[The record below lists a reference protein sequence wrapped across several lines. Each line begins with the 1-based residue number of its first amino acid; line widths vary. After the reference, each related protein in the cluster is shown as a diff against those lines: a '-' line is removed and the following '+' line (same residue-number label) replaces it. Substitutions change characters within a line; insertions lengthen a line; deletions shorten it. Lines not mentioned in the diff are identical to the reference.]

1 MISYLKNTTK
11 FGKKLKIT
19 STKKFGS
26 EPGYNDKDGKAKVKS
41 YNGTTMKFQKKVVNL
56 FAYQ

>member
-1 MISYLKNTTK
+1 MISYIKNTTK

-26 EPGYNDKDGKAKVKS
+26 EPVYNDKDLKAKVKS
-41 YNGTTMKFQKKVVNL
+41 YNGKTIKYQKKVVNL
-56 FAYQ
+56 FAYR

>member
-11 FGKKLKIT
+11 FRKKLKIT

-26 EPGYNDKDGKAKVKS
+26 EPVYNDKDVKAKVKS
-41 YNGTTMKFQKKVVNL
+41 YNGKTMKFQKKVVNL

>member
-11 FGKKLKIT
+11 FRKKLKIT
-19 STKKFGS
+19 STKKFGI
-26 EPGYNDKDGKAKVKS
+26 EPVYNDKDVKAKVKS
-41 YNGTTMKFQKKVVNL
+41 YNGKTMKFQKKVVNL

>member
-1 MISYLKNTTK
+1 MISYIKNTK
-11 FGKKLKIT
+11 KKKKKLKIT

-26 EPGYNDKDGKAKVKS
+26 EPVYNDKDLKAKVKY
-41 YNGTTMKFQKKVVNL
+41 YNGKTIKYQKKVVNL

>member
-1 MISYLKNTTK
+1 MISYLKNTAK

-26 EPGYNDKDGKAKVKS
+26 EPVYNDKDVKAKVKS
-41 YNGTTMKFQKKVVNL
+41 YNGKTMKFQKKVVNL